1 LDYITNLDIHRN
13 KNTTKTMATVEAA
26 KLFSV
31 PGMVAVIS
39 MSKESEHDN
48 CGLMVYS
55 SRWRHR
61 YVAT

>member
-1 LDYITNLDIHRN
+1 
-13 KNTTKTMATVEAA
+13 MATVEAA